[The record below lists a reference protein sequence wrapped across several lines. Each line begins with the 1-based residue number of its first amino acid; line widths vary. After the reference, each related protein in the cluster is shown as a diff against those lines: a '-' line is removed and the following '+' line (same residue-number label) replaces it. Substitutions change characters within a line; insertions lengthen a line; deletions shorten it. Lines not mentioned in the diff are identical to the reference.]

1 MKKVVF
7 PPIFARLKIQ
17 FNGNTSF
24 FVFVVAKVKRGHAEF
39 KTVSISV
46 ASKDYEEMAG
56 EKDIFMSH
64 EMHTPSREDLLGTL
78 GTRVREEESLVT

>member
-24 FVFVVAKVKRGHAEF
+24 FVFVVAKVKRGHTEF

-46 ASKDYEEMAG
+46 ASKDCEEMAG
-56 EKDIFMSH
+56 EKGIFMLH
-64 EMHTPSREDLLGTL
+64 EMHTLSREDLLGTR
-78 GTRVREEESLVT
+78 TRRVPRNINII